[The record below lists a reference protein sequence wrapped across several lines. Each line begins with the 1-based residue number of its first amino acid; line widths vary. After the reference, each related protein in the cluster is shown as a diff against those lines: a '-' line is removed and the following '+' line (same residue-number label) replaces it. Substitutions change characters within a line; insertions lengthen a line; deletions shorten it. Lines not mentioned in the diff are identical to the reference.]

1 MNILSR
7 MRSAWGAFLGRDPTF
22 SYGQGSY
29 IRPDRPRFSSGNER
43 STVTSIYNRFAMD
56 TASYAMQHVRL
67 DKDGRYLETIDS
79 DFNRCLNLSANI
91 DQTGRALMQDIV
103 ISMMDEGVVAVVPV
117 EVDRDPIENE
127 SFKIYTL
134 RTAKIIQWYP
144 QDVQVRLYDDRDGQ
158 QKDITLPKSS
168 VAIIE
173 NPWYAVV
180 NEPNSTM
187 QRLIHKLGLLDFLD
201 DQNSSGKMDL
211 IIQLPY
217 VVKNEVKKAEAEKR
231 RKDIEMQLVGSKYGI
246 AYIDGTER
254 ITQLNR
260 AVDNNLMSQI
270 ESLTSTLYSQLGIN
284 QAILDGTA
292 DEATMLNYYNRTIE
306 PILSA
311 IADEFKRKFLTQT
324 ARSQG
329 QSVKFFR
336 DPFKLVP
343 VSTIAELAD
352 KMTRNEIMTGN
363 EIRQSIGLKPSKD
376 PSADELRNKNLSEP
390 KTNIENK
397 QEIQSEEDDREEK
410 KNQNE

>member
-7 MRSAWGAFLGRDPTF
+7 VRSAWGAFLGRDPTF

-43 STVTSIYNRFAMD
+43 SIVTSIYNRFAMD
-56 TASYAMQHVRL
+56 TSSYAIQHVRL
-67 DKDGRYLETIDS
+67 DKDDRYLETIDS
-79 DFNRCLNLSANI
+79 DFNRCLTLSANI
-91 DQTGRALMQDIV
+91 DQTGRALIQDIV

-117 EVDRDPIENE
+117 EVDRDPFEND
-127 SFKIYTL
+127 SFKIYSL

-144 QDVQVRLYDDRDGQ
+144 NDVQVRLYDDRDGQ
-158 QKDITLPKSS
+158 AKDIILPKSS

-187 QRLIHKLGLLDFLD
+187 KRLIHKLGLLDFLD

-217 VVKNEVKKAEAEKR
+217 VVKNDIKKAEAEKR

-270 ESLTSTLYSQLGIN
+270 EYLTSMLFSQLGIN

-311 IADEFKRKFLTQT
+311 ITDEFKRKFLTQT

-336 DPFKLVP
+336 DLFKLVP
-343 VSTIAELAD
+343 VGTLAELAD

-363 EIRQSIGLKPSKD
+363 EVRQSVGLKPSKD
-376 PSADELRNKNLSEP
+376 PTADELRNKNLSKP
-390 KTNIENK
+390 KEIAETK
-397 QEIQSEEDDREEK
+397 QNSQSEDDREEEE
-410 KNQNE
+410 NQNE

>member
-1 MNILSR
+1 MNILTR
-7 MRSAWGAFLGRDPTF
+7 VRAAWGAFLGRDPTF

-29 IRPDRPRFSSGNER
+29 IRPDRPRFTSGNER

-67 DKDGRYLETIDS
+67 DKDNRYLETIDS

-127 SFKIYTL
+127 SFKIYSL
-134 RTAKIIQWYP
+134 RTAKIVQWYP
-144 QDVQVRLYDDRDGQ
+144 QDVQVRLYDDRDGRE
-158 QKDITLPKSS
+158 KDITLPKSS

-363 EIRQSIGLKPSKD
+363 EIRQSVGLKPSKD

-397 QEIQSEEDDREEK
+397 QQIQSEDDREEK

>member
-7 MRSAWGAFLGRDPTF
+7 VRSAWGAFLGRDPTF

-43 STVTSIYNRFAMD
+43 SIVTSIYNRFAMD
-56 TASYAMQHVRL
+56 TSSYAIQHVRL
-67 DKDGRYLETIDS
+67 DKDDRYLETIDS
-79 DFNRCLNLSANI
+79 DFNRCLTLSANI
-91 DQTGRALMQDIV
+91 DQTGRALIQDIV

-117 EVDRDPIENE
+117 EADRDPFEND
-127 SFKIYTL
+127 SFKIYSL

-144 QDVQVRLYDDRDGQ
+144 NDVQVRLYDDRDGQ
-158 QKDITLPKSS
+158 AKDIILPKSS

-187 QRLIHKLGLLDFLD
+187 KRLIHKLGLLDFLD

-217 VVKNEVKKAEAEKR
+217 VVKNDIKKAEAEKR

-246 AYIDGTER
+246 AYIDGTEH

-260 AVDNNLMSQI
+260 AVDNNLMGQI
-270 ESLTSTLYSQLGIN
+270 EYLTSMLFSQLGIN

-292 DEATMLNYYNRTIE
+292 DEPTMLNYYNRTIE

-343 VSTIAELAD
+343 ISTIAELAD

-376 PSADELRNKNLSEP
+376 PTADELRNKNLSKP
-390 KTNIENK
+390 KEIAETK
-397 QEIQSEEDDREEK
+397 QNSQSEDDGEEK
-410 KNQNE
+410 ENQNG

>member
-7 MRSAWGAFLGRDPTF
+7 VRSAWGAFLGRDPTF

-91 DQTGRALMQDIV
+91 DQTGRALLQDIV

-324 ARSQG
+324 ALSQG

-363 EIRQSIGLKPSKD
+363 EIRQSVGLKPSKD

-397 QEIQSEEDDREEK
+397 QQIQSEDDREEK

>member
-7 MRSAWGAFLGRDPTF
+7 VRSAWGAFLGRDPTF

-43 STVTSIYNRFAMD
+43 STVTSIYNRFALD
-56 TASYAMQHVRL
+56 TASYAIQHVKL
-67 DKDGRYLETIDS
+67 DKNDRYLETIDS

-91 DQTGRALMQDIV
+91 DQTGRALIQDIV
-103 ISMMDEGVVAVVPV
+103 ISMMDEGVVAVVPI

-127 SFKIYTL
+127 SFKIYSL

-144 QDVQVRLYDDRDGQ
+144 RAVQVRLYDDRDGQ
-158 QKDITLPKSS
+158 EKDITLPKSS

-217 VVKNEVKKAEAEKR
+217 VIKNDLKKAEAEKR

-260 AVDNNLMSQI
+260 AVDNNLFSQI

-329 QSVKFFR
+329 HSVKFFR

-363 EIRQSIGLKPSKD
+363 EIRQSVGLKPSKD

-397 QEIQSEEDDREEK
+397 QQIQSEDDREEN

>member
-7 MRSAWGAFLGRDPTF
+7 VRSAWGAFLGRDPTF
-22 SYGQGSY
+22 SYGNGSY

-43 STVTSIYNRFAMD
+43 SIVTSIYNRFAMD
-56 TASYAMQHVRL
+56 TASYAIQHVRL
-67 DKDGRYLETIDS
+67 DKDGRYMETMDT
-79 DFNRCLNLSANI
+79 DFNRCLTLSANI
-91 DQTGRALMQDIV
+91 DQTGRSLIQDIV

-117 EVDRDPIENE
+117 EVDRDPYEND
-127 SFKIYTL
+127 SFKIYSL

-144 QDVQVRLYDDRDGQ
+144 KDVQVRLYDDRDGNS
-158 QKDITLPKSS
+158 KDITLSKEK

-217 VVKNEVKKAEAEKR
+217 VVKNDIKKAEAERR

-270 ESLTSTLYSQLGIN
+270 EYLTSMLFSQLGLS

-311 IADEFKRKFLTQT
+311 ITDEFKRKFLTQT

-336 DPFKLVP
+336 DAFKLVP
-343 VSTIAELAD
+343 VGTIAELAD
-352 KMTRNEIMTGN
+352 KMTRNEIMTSN
-363 EIRQSIGLKPSKD
+363 EIRQSIGMKPSND

-397 QEIQSEEDDREEK
+397 EKIRTESDKEEK

>member
-1 MNILSR
+1 
-7 MRSAWGAFLGRDPTF
+7 
-22 SYGQGSY
+22 
-29 IRPDRPRFSSGNER
+29 
-43 STVTSIYNRFAMD
+43 
-56 TASYAMQHVRL
+56 
-67 DKDGRYLETIDS
+67 
-79 DFNRCLNLSANI
+79 
-91 DQTGRALMQDIV
+91 
-103 ISMMDEGVVAVVPV
+103 
-117 EVDRDPIENE
+117 
-127 SFKIYTL
+127 
-134 RTAKIIQWYP
+134 
-144 QDVQVRLYDDRDGQ
+144 
-158 QKDITLPKSS
+158 
-168 VAIIE
+168 
-173 NPWYAVV
+173 
-180 NEPNSTM
+180 
-187 QRLIHKLGLLDFLD
+187 
-201 DQNSSGKMDL
+201 MDL

-217 VVKNEVKKAEAEKR
+217 VIKNDLKKAEAEKR

-260 AVDNNLMSQI
+260 AVDNNLFSQI

-329 QSVKFFR
+329 HSVKFFR

-363 EIRQSIGLKPSKD
+363 EIRQSVGLKPSKD

-397 QEIQSEEDDREEK
+397 QQIQSEDDREEK

>member
-1 MNILSR
+1 MNILTRVKSVL
-7 MRSAWGAFLGRDPTF
+7 GAFLGRDPTF
-22 SYGQGSY
+22 SYGSGSY
-29 IRPDRPRFSSGNER
+29 IRPDRPRFTSGNER
-43 STVTSIYNRFAMD
+43 STVTSIYNRFALD
-56 TASYAMQHVRL
+56 TASYALQHVRL
-67 DKDGRYLETIDS
+67 DDNGSYLETIDS
-79 DFNRCLNLSANI
+79 EFNRCLTLSANI
-91 DQTGRALMQDIV
+91 DQSGRALLQDIV

-117 EVDRDPIENE
+117 EVDRDPVEND
-127 SFKIYTL
+127 SFKIYSL

-144 QDVQVRLYDDRDGQ
+144 QHVQVRLYDDRDGQ
-158 QKDITLPKSS
+158 IKDITLPKSS

-201 DQNSSGKMDL
+201 EQNSSGKMDL

-217 VVKNEVKKAEAEKR
+217 VVKNDLKKAEAEKR

-270 ESLTSTLYSQLGIN
+270 EYLTSMLYSQLGIN

-311 IADEFKRKFLTQT
+311 IADEFKRKFLSRT
-324 ARSQG
+324 ARTQG
-329 QSVKFFR
+329 QSIKFYR

-343 VSTIAELAD
+343 VGTIAELAD

-397 QEIQSEEDDREEK
+397 ASIRSEDDGEEK

>member
-1 MNILSR
+1 MNILTR

-144 QDVQVRLYDDRDGQ
+144 QDVQVRLYDDRDGR

-217 VVKNEVKKAEAEKR
+217 MVKNEVKKAEAEKR

-363 EIRQSIGLKPSKD
+363 EIRQSVGLKPSKD

-397 QEIQSEEDDREEK
+397 QQIQSEDDREEK

>member
-7 MRSAWGAFLGRDPTF
+7 VRSAWGGFLGRDPTF

-43 STVTSIYNRFAMD
+43 SIVTSIYNRFAMD
-56 TASYAMQHVRL
+56 TSSYAIQHVRL
-67 DKDGRYLETIDS
+67 DKDDRYLETIDS
-79 DFNRCLNLSANI
+79 DFNRCLTLSANI
-91 DQTGRALMQDIV
+91 DQTGRALIQDIV

-117 EVDRDPIENE
+117 EADRDPFEND
-127 SFKIYTL
+127 SFKIYSL

-144 QDVQVRLYDDRDGQ
+144 NDVQVRLYDDRDGQ
-158 QKDITLPKSS
+158 AKDIILPKSS

-187 QRLIHKLGLLDFLD
+187 KRLIHKLGLLDFLD

-217 VVKNEVKKAEAEKR
+217 VVKNDIKKAEAEKR

-246 AYIDGTER
+246 AYIDGTEH

-260 AVDNNLMSQI
+260 AVDNNLMGQI
-270 ESLTSTLYSQLGIN
+270 EYLTSMLFSQLGIN

-292 DEATMLNYYNRTIE
+292 DEPTMLNYYNRTIE

-343 VSTIAELAD
+343 ISTIAELAD

-376 PSADELRNKNLSEP
+376 PTADELRNKNLSKP
-390 KTNIENK
+390 KEIAETK
-397 QEIQSEEDDREEK
+397 QNSQSEDDGEEK
-410 KNQNE
+410 ENQNG

>member
-7 MRSAWGAFLGRDPTF
+7 VRSAWGAFLGRDPTF

-43 STVTSIYNRFAMD
+43 SIVTSIYNRFAMD
-56 TASYAMQHVRL
+56 TASYAIQHVRL
-67 DKDGRYLETIDS
+67 DKDERYLETIDS
-79 DFNRCLNLSANI
+79 DFNRCLTLHANI
-91 DQTGRALMQDIV
+91 DQTGRSLIQDIV

-117 EVDRDPIENE
+117 EVDRDPFEND
-127 SFKIYTL
+127 SFKIYSL

-144 QDVQVRLYDDRDGQ
+144 QDVQVRLYDDRDGRP
-158 QKDITLPKSS
+158 KDIIVPKSS
-168 VAIIE
+168 IAIIE

-201 DQNSSGKMDL
+201 DRNSSGKMDL

-217 VVKNEVKKAEAEKR
+217 VVKNEIKKAEAKKR
-231 RKDIEMQLVGSKYGI
+231 IKDIEMQLVGSKYGI
-246 AYIDGTER
+246 AYIDGTEH

-260 AVDNNLMSQI
+260 AVDNNLMGQI
-270 ESLTSTLYSQLGIN
+270 EYLTSMLFSQLGIN

-311 IADEFKRKFLTQT
+311 ITDEFKRKFLTQT

-343 VSTIAELAD
+343 ISTIAELAD

-376 PSADELRNKNLSEP
+376 PTADELRNKNLSKP
-390 KTNIENK
+390 KEIAETK
-397 QEIQSEEDDREEK
+397 QNSQSEDDGEEK
-410 KNQNE
+410 ENQNG

>member
-1 MNILSR
+1 MNILTR
-7 MRSAWGAFLGRDPTF
+7 VRSAWGAFLGRDPTF

-29 IRPDRPRFSSGNER
+29 IRPDRPRFTSGNER

-67 DKDGRYLETIDS
+67 DKDNRYLETIDS

-127 SFKIYTL
+127 SFKIYSL
-134 RTAKIIQWYP
+134 RTAKIVQWYP
-144 QDVQVRLYDDRDGQ
+144 QDVQVRLYDDRDGRE
-158 QKDITLPKSS
+158 KDITLPKSS

-363 EIRQSIGLKPSKD
+363 EIRQSVGLKPSKD

-397 QEIQSEEDDREEK
+397 QQIQSEDDREEK

>member
-7 MRSAWGAFLGRDPTF
+7 VRSAWGAFLGRDPTF

-29 IRPDRPRFSSGNER
+29 VRPDRPRFSSGNER
-43 STVTSIYNRFAMD
+43 SIVTSIYNRVAMD
-56 TASYAMQHVRL
+56 TASYAIQHVRL
-67 DKDGRYLETIDS
+67 DKDERYLETIDS
-79 DFNRCLNLSANI
+79 DFNRCLTLHANI
-91 DQTGRALMQDIV
+91 DQTGRSLIQDIV

-117 EVDRDPIENE
+117 EVDRDPFEND
-127 SFKIYTL
+127 SFKIYSL

-158 QKDITLPKSS
+158 SKDIIVPKSS

-217 VVKNEVKKAEAEKR
+217 VVKNEIKKAEAKKR
-231 RKDIEMQLVGSKYGI
+231 IKDIEMQLVGSKYGI
-246 AYIDGTER
+246 AYIDGTEH

-260 AVDNNLMSQI
+260 AVDNNLMGQI
-270 ESLTSTLYSQLGIN
+270 EYLTSMLFSQLGIN

-292 DEATMLNYYNRTIE
+292 DEPTMLNYYNRTIE

-311 IADEFKRKFLTQT
+311 ITDEFKRKFLTQT

-343 VSTIAELAD
+343 ISTIAELAD

-376 PSADELRNKNLSEP
+376 PTADELRNKNLSKP
-390 KTNIENK
+390 KEIAETK
-397 QEIQSEEDDREEK
+397 QNSQSEDDGEEK
-410 KNQNE
+410 ENQNG

>member
-7 MRSAWGAFLGRDPTF
+7 VRSAWGAFLGRDPTF

-67 DKDGRYLETIDS
+67 DKDNRYLETIDS

-127 SFKIYTL
+127 SFKIYSL

-144 QDVQVRLYDDRDGQ
+144 QDVQVRLYDDRDGRE
-158 QKDITLPKSS
+158 KDITLPKSS
-168 VAIIE
+168 IAIIE

-363 EIRQSIGLKPSKD
+363 EIRQSVGLKPSKD

-397 QEIQSEEDDREEK
+397 QQIQSEDDREEK

>member
-7 MRSAWGAFLGRDPTF
+7 VRSAWGAFLGRDPTF

-29 IRPDRPRFSSGNER
+29 IRPDRSRFSSGNER
-43 STVTSIYNRFAMD
+43 SIVTSIYNRFAMD
-56 TASYAMQHVRL
+56 TSSYAIQHVRL
-67 DKDGRYLETIDS
+67 DKDDRYLETIDS
-79 DFNRCLNLSANI
+79 DFNRCLTLSANI
-91 DQTGRALMQDIV
+91 DQTGRALIQDIV

-117 EVDRDPIENE
+117 EADRDPFEND
-127 SFKIYTL
+127 SFKIYSL

-144 QDVQVRLYDDRDGQ
+144 NDVQVRLYDDRDGQ
-158 QKDITLPKSS
+158 AKDIILPKSS

-187 QRLIHKLGLLDFLD
+187 KRLIHKLGLLDFLD

-217 VVKNEVKKAEAEKR
+217 VVKNDIKKAEAEKR

-270 ESLTSTLYSQLGIN
+270 EYLTSMLFSQLGIN

-311 IADEFKRKFLTQT
+311 ITDEFKRKFLTQT

-336 DPFKLVP
+336 DLFKLVP
-343 VSTIAELAD
+343 VGTLAELAD

-363 EIRQSIGLKPSKD
+363 EVRQSVGLKPSKD
-376 PSADELRNKNLSEP
+376 PTADELRNKNLSKP
-390 KTNIENK
+390 KEAGETKPN
-397 QEIQSEEDDREEK
+397 IQSEDDREEK
-410 KNQNE
+410 ENQNE

>member
-7 MRSAWGAFLGRDPTF
+7 VRSAWGAFLGRDPTF

-43 STVTSIYNRFAMD
+43 SIVTSIYNRFAMD
-56 TASYAMQHVRL
+56 TSSYAIQHVRL
-67 DKDGRYLETIDS
+67 DKDDRYLETIDS
-79 DFNRCLNLSANI
+79 DFNRCLTLSANI
-91 DQTGRALMQDIV
+91 DQTGRALIQDIV

-117 EVDRDPIENE
+117 EADRDPFEND
-127 SFKIYTL
+127 SFKIYSL

-144 QDVQVRLYDDRDGQ
+144 NDVQVRLYDDRDGQ
-158 QKDITLPKSS
+158 AKDIILPKSS

-187 QRLIHKLGLLDFLD
+187 KRLIHKLGLLDFLD

-217 VVKNEVKKAEAEKR
+217 VVKNDIKKAEAEKR

-270 ESLTSTLYSQLGIN
+270 EYLTSMLFSQLGIN

-311 IADEFKRKFLTQT
+311 ITDEFKRKFLTQT

-336 DPFKLVP
+336 DLFKLVP
-343 VSTIAELAD
+343 VGTLAELAD

-363 EIRQSIGLKPSKD
+363 EVRQSVGLKPSKD
-376 PSADELRNKNLSEP
+376 PTADELRNKNLSKP
-390 KTNIENK
+390 KEIAETK
-397 QEIQSEEDDREEK
+397 QNS
-410 KNQNE
+410 

>member
-67 DKDGRYLETIDS
+67 DKDGCYLETIDS

-91 DQTGRALMQDIV
+91 DQTGRALIQDIV

-127 SFKIYTL
+127 SFKIYAL

-363 EIRQSIGLKPSKD
+363 EIRQSVGLKPSKD

-397 QEIQSEEDDREEK
+397 QQIQSEDDREEK

>member
-7 MRSAWGAFLGRDPTF
+7 VRSAWGAFLGRDPTF
-22 SYGQGSY
+22 SYGNGSY

-43 STVTSIYNRFAMD
+43 SIVTSIYNRFAMD
-56 TASYAMQHVRL
+56 TASYAIQHVRL
-67 DKDGRYLETIDS
+67 DKDGRYMETMDT
-79 DFNRCLNLSANI
+79 DFNRCLTLSANI
-91 DQTGRALMQDIV
+91 DQTGRSLIQDIV

-117 EVDRDPIENE
+117 EVDRDPYEND
-127 SFKIYTL
+127 SFKIYSL

-144 QDVQVRLYDDRDGQ
+144 KDVQVRLYDDRDGNS
-158 QKDITLPKSS
+158 KDITLPKDK

-217 VVKNEVKKAEAEKR
+217 VVKNDIKKAEAERR

-270 ESLTSTLYSQLGIN
+270 EYLTSMLFSQLGLS

-311 IADEFKRKFLTQT
+311 ITDEFKRKFLTQT

-336 DPFKLVP
+336 DAFKLVP
-343 VSTIAELAD
+343 VGTIAELAD
-352 KMTRNEIMTGN
+352 KMTRNEIMTSN
-363 EIRQSIGLKPSKD
+363 EIRQSIGMKPSND

-397 QEIQSEEDDREEK
+397 QKIQTEQDKEEK
-410 KNQNE
+410 ENQNE

>member
-7 MRSAWGAFLGRDPTF
+7 VRSAWGAFLGRDPTF

-43 STVTSIYNRFAMD
+43 SIVTSIYNRFAMD
-56 TASYAMQHVRL
+56 TASYAIQHVRL
-67 DKDGRYLETIDS
+67 DKDERYLETIDS
-79 DFNRCLNLSANI
+79 DFNRCLTLHANI
-91 DQTGRALMQDIV
+91 DQTGRSLIQDIV

-117 EVDRDPIENE
+117 EVDRDPFEND
-127 SFKIYTL
+127 SFKIYSL

-144 QDVQVRLYDDRDGQ
+144 QDVQVRLYDDRDGRP
-158 QKDITLPKSS
+158 KDIIVPKSS
-168 VAIIE
+168 IAIIE

-201 DQNSSGKMDL
+201 DRNSSGKMDL

-217 VVKNEVKKAEAEKR
+217 VVKNEIKKAEAKKR
-231 RKDIEMQLVGSKYGI
+231 IKDIEMQLVGSKYGV
-246 AYIDGTER
+246 AYIDGTEH

-260 AVDNNLMSQI
+260 AVDNNLMGQI
-270 ESLTSTLYSQLGIN
+270 EYLTSMLFSQLGIN

-311 IADEFKRKFLTQT
+311 ITDEFKRKFLTQT

-343 VSTIAELAD
+343 ISTIAELAD

-376 PSADELRNKNLSEP
+376 PTADELRNKNLSKP
-390 KTNIENK
+390 KEIAETK
-397 QEIQSEEDDREEK
+397 QNSQSEDDGEEK
-410 KNQNE
+410 ENQNG

>member
-1 MNILSR
+1 MNILTR
-7 MRSAWGAFLGRDPTF
+7 VRSAWGAFLGRDPTF

-29 IRPDRPRFSSGNER
+29 IRPDRPRFTSGNER
-43 STVTSIYNRFAMD
+43 STVTSIYNRFALD

-67 DKDGRYLETIDS
+67 DKDNRYLETIDS
-79 DFNRCLNLSANI
+79 DFNRCLNLSANV

-127 SFKIYTL
+127 SFKIYSL
-134 RTAKIIQWYP
+134 RTAKIVQWYP
-144 QDVQVRLYDDRDGQ
+144 QDVQVRLYDDRDGRE
-158 QKDITLPKSS
+158 KDITLPKSS

>member
-1 MNILSR
+1 MNILTR
-7 MRSAWGAFLGRDPTF
+7 VKSAWGAFLGRDPTF
-22 SYGQGSY
+22 SYGSGSY
-29 IRPDRPRFSSGNER
+29 IRPDRPRFTSGNER
-43 STVTSIYNRFAMD
+43 STVTSIYNRFALD
-56 TASYAMQHVRL
+56 TASYALQHVRL
-67 DKDGRYLETIDS
+67 DDNGCYLETIDS
-79 DFNRCLNLSANI
+79 EFNRCLTLSANI
-91 DQTGRALMQDIV
+91 DQSGRALLQDIV

-117 EVDRDPIENE
+117 EVDRDPVEND
-127 SFKIYTL
+127 SFKIYSL

-144 QDVQVRLYDDRDGQ
+144 QHVQVRLYDDRDGQ
-158 QKDITLPKSS
+158 NKDITLPKSS

-201 DQNSSGKMDL
+201 EQNSSGKMDL

-217 VVKNEVKKAEAEKR
+217 VVKNDLKKAEAEKR

-270 ESLTSTLYSQLGIN
+270 EYLTSMLYSQLGIN

-311 IADEFKRKFLTQT
+311 IADEFKRKFLSRT
-324 ARSQG
+324 ARTQG
-329 QSVKFFR
+329 QSIKFYR

-343 VSTIAELAD
+343 VGTIAELAD

-397 QEIQSEEDDREEK
+397 ASIQSEDDGEEK